1 MSGFFI
7 TLEGGEGAG
16 KSSIVKA
23 VKTHL
28 DKRLENSNVETL
40 YTREPGS
47 SSIGDKIRNIILE
60 VNNDNIQLT
69 KKAEAL
75 LFAAERAQ
83 HMTEKILPVLN
94 NNGIVVCDRFIDSSY
109 AYQAE
114 ARGLG
119 DFIQNLNLW
128 TTEGRIPDLTIII
141 DIDPEIGIQRKNDQ
155 KELNKM
161 EQESLDFH
169 RQVRQA
175 FLKLGN
181 SGDARFFLIDGTL
194 PLSEVV
200 TLVVDEI
207 EKGMSAKGF

>member
-16 KSSIVKA
+16 KSSIIKSI
-23 VKTHL
+23 KSNL
-28 DKRLENSNVETL
+28 DKELVTSSREIL

-47 SSIGDKIRNIILE
+47 SSIGNKIRNIILE
-60 VNNDNIQLT
+60 VNNDNIQLDA
-69 KKAEAL
+69 KAEAL

-83 HMTEKILPVLN
+83 HMAEKISPVLD
-94 NNGIVVCDRFIDSSY
+94 NNGIVICDRFIDSSY

-119 DFIQNLNLW
+119 DFIQNLSLW
-128 TTEGRIPDLTIII
+128 TTGGRVPDLTIII
-141 DIDPEIGIQRKNDQ
+141 DIDPEVGLQRKNDQ

-169 RQVRQA
+169 RSVREA
-175 FLKLGN
+175 FLRLA
-181 SGDARFFLIDGTL
+181 SSDETRFFLVNGSL

-200 TLVVDEI
+200 TLVLDKIKAE
-207 EKGMSAKGF
+207 MFAKGF